1 MLVVAKLFMMKF
13 ILSLLLVGASLSAK
27 ADNIVNVAS
36 NAGNFNTLLKAAVEA
51 GLANTLSED
60 GPFTVFAPTD
70 SAFEKLPDE
79 VIISLLKKENKD
91 KLVNILK
98 FHVISGSY
106 PSDKLPL
113 LPLKTL
119 NGQDVNFKVDN
130 GDIFINGAKVLKANI
145 KASNGII
152 HVIDGV
158 LTPPKSIT
166 EASAKGIIV
175 RGIQMGVPQ
184 FNHGNHSACADIYEI
199 SLRSLLMLPDAKLS
213 EANRKLVSKSLL
225 RLSEMDSSTEKAWEA
240 RSTFDKLMLSEL

>member
-1 MLVVAKLFMMKF
+1 MKF
-13 ILSLLLVGASLSAK
+13 FLSLLLVGASLSAK

-91 KLVNILK
+91 KLVSILK
-98 FHVISGSY
+98 FHVISGIY

-119 NGQDVNFKVDN
+119 NGQDVNFKVDD

-158 LTPPKSIT
+158 LTPPKTISK
-166 EASAKGIIV
+166 ASAKGIIV

-213 EANRKLVSKSLL
+213 ESNRKLVSKSLL

>member
-1 MLVVAKLFMMKF
+1 MMKF

-184 FNHGNHSACADIYEI
+184 FNPREPF
-199 SLRSLLMLPDAKLS
+199 SLC
-213 EANRKLVSKSLL
+213 
-225 RLSEMDSSTEKAWEA
+225 
-240 RSTFDKLMLSEL
+240 

>member
-1 MLVVAKLFMMKF
+1 MMKF

-199 SLRSLLMLPDAKLS
+199 SL
-213 EANRKLVSKSLL
+213 
-225 RLSEMDSSTEKAWEA
+225 
-240 RSTFDKLMLSEL
+240 

>member
-1 MLVVAKLFMMKF
+1 MKF
-13 ILSLLLVGASLSAK
+13 ILSFLLVGASLNLK
-27 ADNIVNVAS
+27 AENIVNVAS

-51 GLANTLSED
+51 DLANTLSED

-130 GDIFINGAKVLKANI
+130 EDIFINGAKVLKANI

-166 EASAKGIIV
+166 EATAKGIIV

-225 RLSEMDSSTEKAWEA
+225 RLSDMDSSTEKAWEA

>member
-1 MLVVAKLFMMKF
+1 MMKF

-27 ADNIVNVAS
+27 AENIVNVAS

-213 EANRKLVSKSLL
+213 DANRKLVSKSLL

>member
-1 MLVVAKLFMMKF
+1 MKF
-13 ILSLLLVGASLSAK
+13 FLSLLFVGVSLSAK
-27 ADNIVNVAS
+27 ADNLVNVAS

-51 GLANTLSED
+51 GLANTLAED

-70 SAFEKLPDE
+70 SAFEKLPDD

-91 KLVNILK
+91 KLVSILT
-98 FHVISGSY
+98 FHVIAGNY

-119 NGQDVNFKVDN
+119 NGQDVTFKVDD
-130 GDIFINGAKVLKANI
+130 GEIFINGAKVLKADI

-158 LTPPKSIT
+158 LTPPKTIS
-166 EASAKGIIV
+166 EASAKGIIM

-213 EANRKLVSKSLL
+213 SVNRKFVSESLL
-225 RLSEMDSSTEKAWEA
+225 RLSKMDSSTEKAWEA
-240 RSTFDKLMLSEL
+240 RATFDKLMLSEL

>member
-1 MLVVAKLFMMKF
+1 MKF
-13 ILSLLLVGASLSAK
+13 ILSFLLVGASLNVK
-27 ADNIVNVAS
+27 AENIVNVAS

-51 GLANTLSED
+51 DLANTLSED

-145 KASNGII
+145 CLLYTSPSPRDATLSRM
-152 HVIDGV
+152 
-158 LTPPKSIT
+158 PS
-166 EASAKGIIV
+166 SA
-175 RGIQMGVPQ
+175 
-184 FNHGNHSACADIYEI
+184 
-199 SLRSLLMLPDAKLS
+199 
-213 EANRKLVSKSLL
+213 
-225 RLSEMDSSTEKAWEA
+225 
-240 RSTFDKLMLSEL
+240 

>member
-1 MLVVAKLFMMKF
+1 MKLF
-13 ILSLLLVGASLSAK
+13 LSLLLVGASLSAK

-79 VIISLLKKENKD
+79 VIISLLEKENKD

-119 NGQDVNFKVDN
+119 NGQDVNFKVDD

>member
-1 MLVVAKLFMMKF
+1 MKF
-13 ILSLLLVGASLSAK
+13 FLSLLLVGASLNAK

-91 KLVNILK
+91 KLVSILK
-98 FHVISGSY
+98 FHVISGIY

-119 NGQDVNFKVDN
+119 NGQDVNFKVDD

-158 LTPPKSIT
+158 LTPPKTIS

-213 EANRKLVSKSLL
+213 ESNRKLVSKSLL

>member
-1 MLVVAKLFMMKF
+1 MMKF

-119 NGQDVNFKVDN
+119 NGQDVNFKVDD
-130 GDIFINGAKVLKANI
+130 GDIFINGAKILKANI

-158 LTPPKSIT
+158 LTPPKTIS

-175 RGIQMGVPQ
+175 RGIKMGVPQ

>member
-1 MLVVAKLFMMKF
+1 MKF

-36 NAGNFNTLLKAAVEA
+36 NAGNFNTLLKTAVEA

-145 KASNGII
+145 NASNGII

>member
-1 MLVVAKLFMMKF
+1 MKF
-13 ILSLLLVGASLSAK
+13 FLSLLLVGASLSAK

-119 NGQDVNFKVDN
+119 NGQDVNFKVDD

-158 LTPPKSIT
+158 LTPPKTIS

>member
-1 MLVVAKLFMMKF
+1 MKF
-13 ILSLLLVGASLSAK
+13 FLSLLLVGASLSAK

-36 NAGNFNTLLKAAVEA
+36 NAGNFNTLLKATVEA

-79 VIISLLKKENKD
+79 FIISLLKKENKN
-91 KLVNILK
+91 KLVSILK
-98 FHVISGSY
+98 FHVVAGVY

-119 NGQDVNFKVDN
+119 NGQDVNFKVDD

-158 LTPPKSIT
+158 LTPPKTIS

-199 SLRSLLMLPDAKLS
+199 SLRSLLMLPVAKLS

>member
-1 MLVVAKLFMMKF
+1 MKLFLS
-13 ILSLLLVGASLSAK
+13 ILLIGASFSVK
-27 ADNIVNVAS
+27 ADNLVSVAS

-51 GLANTLSED
+51 GLASTLAED

-70 SAFEKLPDE
+70 SAFEKLPDD

-91 KLVNILK
+91 KLVSILK
-98 FHVISGSY
+98 FHVIAGNY

-113 LPLKTL
+113 LPLETL
-119 NGQDVNFKVDN
+119 NGQDVNFKVDDGN
-130 GDIFINGAKVLKANI
+130 IFINGAKVVKADI
-145 KASNGII
+145 DASNGII

-158 LTPPKSIT
+158 LTPPKTIS

-240 RSTFDKLMLSEL
+240 RSTFDKLILSEL

>member
-1 MLVVAKLFMMKF
+1 MKF
-13 ILSLLLVGASLSAK
+13 ILSFLLVGASLNLK
-27 ADNIVNVAS
+27 AENIVNVAS

-51 GLANTLSED
+51 DLANTLSED

-225 RLSEMDSSTEKAWEA
+225 RLSDMDSSTEKAWEA

>member
-1 MLVVAKLFMMKF
+1 MMKF
-13 ILSLLLVGASLSAK
+13 ILSLLLVGSSLSSK

-91 KLVNILK
+91 KLVSILK
-98 FHVISGSY
+98 FHVIAGKY

-130 GDIFINGAKVLKANI
+130 GDVFINGAKVLKANI

-158 LTPPKSIT
+158 LTPPKTIS

-213 EANRKLVSKSLL
+213 ESNRKLVSKSLL

>member
-1 MLVVAKLFMMKF
+1 MKF
-13 ILSLLLVGASLSAK
+13 ILSLLLVGASLCAK
-27 ADNIVNVAS
+27 AENIVKVAS

>member
-1 MLVVAKLFMMKF
+1 MKLF
-13 ILSLLLVGASLSAK
+13 LSLLLVGVSLSAK
-27 ADNIVNVAS
+27 AENLVNVAS
-36 NAGNFNTLLKAAVEA
+36 KAGNFNTLLKAAVEA
-51 GLANTLSED
+51 GLENTLSED

-91 KLVNILK
+91 KLVSILK
-98 FHVISGSY
+98 FHVIAGNY

-119 NGQDVNFKVDN
+119 NGQDVNFKVDD

-158 LTPPKSIT
+158 LTPPKIIS

-240 RSTFDKLMLSEL
+240 RATFDKLMLSEL

>member
-1 MLVVAKLFMMKF
+1 MMKF
-13 ILSLLLVGASLSAK
+13 ILSFLLVGASLNVK
-27 ADNIVNVAS
+27 AENIVNVAS
-36 NAGNFNTLLKAAVEA
+36 NAGNFNTLLKVAVEA
-51 GLANTLSED
+51 DLANTLSED

-166 EASAKGIIV
+166 EATAKSIIV

>member
-1 MLVVAKLFMMKF
+1 MKF
-13 ILSLLLVGASLSAK
+13 FLSLLLVGASLSAK

-91 KLVNILK
+91 KLVSILK
-98 FHVISGSY
+98 FHVIAGKY

-119 NGQDVNFKVDN
+119 NGQDVNFKVDD

-158 LTPPKSIT
+158 LTPPKTIS

>member
-1 MLVVAKLFMMKF
+1 MMKI

-27 ADNIVNVAS
+27 ADNIVKVAS

-91 KLVNILK
+91 KLVSILK
-98 FHVISGSY
+98 FHVIAGNY

-119 NGQDVNFKVDN
+119 NGQDVNFKVDD

-145 KASNGII
+145 NASNGII

-158 LTPPKSIT
+158 LTPPKTIS

-225 RLSEMDSSTEKAWEA
+225 RLSEMDSSTEKAWVA

>member
-1 MLVVAKLFMMKF
+1 MKF
-13 ILSLLLVGASLSAK
+13 FLSLLLVGASLSAK

-166 EASAKGIIV
+166 VASAKGIIV

>member
-1 MLVVAKLFMMKF
+1 MMKI

-213 EANRKLVSKSLL
+213 DANRKLVSKSLL

>member
-1 MLVVAKLFMMKF
+1 MKF
-13 ILSLLLVGASLSAK
+13 FLSLLLVGASLSAK

-91 KLVNILK
+91 KLVSILK
-98 FHVISGSY
+98 FHVISGIY

-119 NGQDVNFKVDN
+119 NGQDVNFKVDD

-158 LTPPKSIT
+158 LTPPKTIS
-166 EASAKGIIV
+166 EASAKGIIE

-213 EANRKLVSKSLL
+213 EVNRKLVSKSLL

>member
-1 MLVVAKLFMMKF
+1 MLMKYF
-13 ILSLLLVGASLSAK
+13 LSLLLVGASLSAK

-119 NGQDVNFKVDN
+119 NGKDVNFKVDD

-145 KASNGII
+145 KASNGVI

-240 RSTFDKLMLSEL
+240 RSTFDKLMMSEL

>member
-1 MLVVAKLFMMKF
+1 MKF
-13 ILSLLLVGASLSAK
+13 ILSLLLVGASLSVK
-27 ADNIVNVAS
+27 AENIVNVAS

-98 FHVISGSY
+98 FHVVSGSY

>member
-1 MLVVAKLFMMKF
+1 MMKI

-119 NGQDVNFKVDN
+119 NGQDVNFKVDD

-158 LTPPKSIT
+158 LTPPKTIS

-225 RLSEMDSSTEKAWEA
+225 RLSKMDSSTEKAWEA

>member
-1 MLVVAKLFMMKF
+1 MKF
-13 ILSLLLVGASLSAK
+13 ILSLLLVGASLNAK
-27 ADNIVNVAS
+27 AENIVNVAS

-152 HVIDGV
+152 HVIDSV

-166 EASAKGIIV
+166 EASAKSIIV

>member
-1 MLVVAKLFMMKF
+1 MVANLFMMKI
-13 ILSLLLVGASLSAK
+13 ILSLILVGASLSAK

-98 FHVISGSY
+98 FHVVSGSY

-119 NGQDVNFKVDN
+119 NGQDVNFKVDD

-158 LTPPKSIT
+158 LTPPKTIS

>member
-1 MLVVAKLFMMKF
+1 MKF
-13 ILSLLLVGASLSAK
+13 FLSLLLVGASLSAK

-119 NGQDVNFKVDN
+119 NGEDVNFKVDN

>member
-1 MLVVAKLFMMKF
+1 MKF
-13 ILSLLLVGASLSAK
+13 ILSLLLVGATLSAK

-145 KASNGII
+145 NASNGII

-213 EANRKLVSKSLL
+213 DANRKLVSKSLL

>member
-1 MLVVAKLFMMKF
+1 MMKF

-27 ADNIVNVAS
+27 AENIVNVAS

>member
-1 MLVVAKLFMMKF
+1 MKF
-13 ILSLLLVGASLSAK
+13 ILSLLLVGASLSSK

-36 NAGNFNTLLKAAVEA
+36 NAGNFNTLLKATVEA
-51 GLANTLSED
+51 DLANTLSED

-79 VIISLLKKENKD
+79 IIISLLKKENKD
-91 KLVNILK
+91 KLVSILK
-98 FHVISGSY
+98 FHVIAGKY

-119 NGQDVNFKVDN
+119 NGQDVNFKVDEGN
-130 GDIFINGAKVLKANI
+130 ILINGAKVLKANI

-152 HVIDGV
+152 HVIDSV
-158 LTPPKSIT
+158 LTPPKSIS

-199 SLRSLLMLPDAKLS
+199 SLRSLLMLPNAKLS
-213 EANRKLVSKSLL
+213 KANRKLVSNSLL

>member
-1 MLVVAKLFMMKF
+1 MKI

>member
-1 MLVVAKLFMMKF
+1 MKF
-13 ILSLLLVGASLSAK
+13 FLSLLLVGASLSAK

>member
-1 MLVVAKLFMMKF
+1 MKF
-13 ILSLLLVGASLSAK
+13 FLSLLLVGASLSAK

-91 KLVNILK
+91 KLVSILK
-98 FHVISGSY
+98 FHVIAGIY

-158 LTPPKSIT
+158 LTPPKTIS

>member
-1 MLVVAKLFMMKF
+1 MKF

-27 ADNIVNVAS
+27 AENIVNVAS

>member
-1 MLVVAKLFMMKF
+1 MKF
-13 ILSLLLVGASLSAK
+13 ILSILLVGASLSAK

-119 NGQDVNFKVDN
+119 NGQDVNFQVDN

-145 KASNGII
+145 NASNGII

-213 EANRKLVSKSLL
+213 DANRKLVSKSLL

>member
-1 MLVVAKLFMMKF
+1 MMKF

-79 VIISLLKKENKD
+79 VIISLLKNENKD
-91 KLVNILK
+91 KLVSILK
-98 FHVISGSY
+98 FHVIAGIY

-119 NGQDVNFKVDN
+119 NGQDVNFKVDD

-158 LTPPKSIT
+158 LTPPKTIS